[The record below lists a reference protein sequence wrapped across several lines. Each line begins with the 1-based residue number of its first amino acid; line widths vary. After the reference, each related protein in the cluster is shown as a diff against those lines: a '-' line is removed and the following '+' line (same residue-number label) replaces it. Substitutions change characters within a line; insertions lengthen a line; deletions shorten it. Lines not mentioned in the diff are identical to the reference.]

1 MKIRT
6 SFVTNSSSS
15 SFVIAYRT
23 LPEFDED
30 TLKKYPFLKTYGKIV
45 EKILLNDDGY
55 DTTSGD
61 ICKTK
66 KEYDEFFVDRYGWKD
81 LNTPEKIIGDDP
93 YLKNDY
99 DNAIKHLEKGF
110 NILCKEI
117 GYDNE
122 FFFNLIEELA
132 KDEDNFVILEGE

>member
-61 ICKTK
+61 IYKTK

-81 LNTPEKIIGDDP
+81 LNTPEKIIEDDP

-122 FFFNLIEELA
+122 FCFNLIEELA